1 MPDKAHLAGMRTIP
15 LALFLALA
23 ATLPAHAQTTAEQHN
38 ADYAE
43 CVKLAAK
50 NPDAAIERAQKWWQS
65 GANRAARQC
74 LGYALAQKGQY
85 VQAGKIFEDLADD
98 AQPQVADL
106 KADLYGQAGQAYYLA
121 GMNAD
126 AADVFGKALAIRP
139 RDPDL
144 LIDRAV
150 ARDEAGQFFEAI
162 DDLNAAIEI
171 DANRPEA
178 WLYRAAAY
186 RHIGSLDLA
195 LDDANRAVT
204 MSQRSPETLFERA
217 QIRELRKDIA
227 GAREDFQT
235 LIKSA
240 PKSVQAQEAA
250 KRLKTLGQ
258 APAPTQKAPAQKKP

>member
-1 MPDKAHLAGMRTIP
+1 MRTLP
-15 LALFLALA
+15 LALLLSL
-23 ATLPAHAQTTAEQHN
+23 TVLPAAILPAAAQTSAEQHN

-50 NPDAAIERAQKWWQS
+50 NPDAAIDRAQKWWQG
-65 GANRAARQC
+65 GANQAARQC

-85 VQAGKIFEDLADD
+85 VQAGKIFEDLAED
-98 AQPQVADL
+98 AQAQVGDL

-121 GMNAD
+121 GMNKD
-126 AADVFGKALAIRP
+126 AAEMFGKALALKP

-150 ARDEAGQFFEAI
+150 ARDDAGQFFEAI

-186 RHIGSLDLA
+186 RHVGSLDLA

-204 MSQRSPETLFERA
+204 MSQRSPEALFERA
-217 QIRELRKDIA
+217 QIREQRKDIA

-240 PKSVQAQEAA
+240 PKSIQAQEAA

-258 APAPTQKAPAQKKP
+258 PAPTAKPAPKKP